1 LADHHQLDEGLLRPV
16 IGLPVEHHADVF
28 QQIIQHGLTVR
39 QVMAVCSG
47 DELEPGEAD
56 PIPKHTRQLIRVLLT
71 AQSAEPNQLA
81 QLLLEHEQDV
91 HLARARLQSFRQL
104 LDAAEACLE

>member
-1 LADHHQLDEGLLRPV
+1 L
-16 IGLPVEHHADVF
+16 
-28 QQIIQHGLTVR
+28 VR
-39 QVMAVCSG
+39 
-47 DELEPGEAD
+47 
-56 PIPKHTRQLIRVLLT
+56 ILLT